1 MYQDSVAAGHPEG
14 GWELFANLVNRS
26 TVSASSRPNLLRTP
40 GTYARR
46 GLFGSYVDTYRRGQ
60 WPGEPVLVAF
70 SQRRRLSER
79 LRDTF
84 EGNIPAG
91 VHGKWDAFRD
101 HLRDADSACV
111 ALPKLETPKTV
122 SRLDDLRSS
131 HLHLPLVLLTR
142 QATGVASLLSHLQ
155 IDELVWAD
163 SLEQTLLPST

>member
-1 MYQDSVAAGHPEG
+1 M
-14 GWELFANLVNRS
+14 
-26 TVSASSRPNLLRTP
+26 
-40 GTYARR
+40 
-46 GLFGSYVDTYRRGQ
+46 
-60 WPGEPVLVAF
+60 LVAF

-79 LRDTF
+79 LRDIF
-84 EGNIPAG
+84 EGNIPTG

-142 QATGVASLLSHLQ
+142 QATGVASILSHLQ
-155 IDELVWAD
+155 IEELVWAD
-163 SLEQTLLPST
+163 SLEQTLLPTK